1 MSQFDLHTLKDFK
14 EKQNKR
20 RVSGWKGHS
29 GVGDVTQMV
38 ECLPN
43 TYEVLGSSPALH
55 TLNLVAHVCPQGGVE
70 EDGSEVKNY
79 VVTLSYI
86 ISSKPACLKINQLI
100 GHSGQA

>member
-70 EDGSEVKNY
+70 EDGSIMSAEFVLYMFCNY
-79 VVTLSYI
+79 LAQI
-86 ISSKPACLKINQLI
+86 LQIK
-100 GHSGQA
+100 